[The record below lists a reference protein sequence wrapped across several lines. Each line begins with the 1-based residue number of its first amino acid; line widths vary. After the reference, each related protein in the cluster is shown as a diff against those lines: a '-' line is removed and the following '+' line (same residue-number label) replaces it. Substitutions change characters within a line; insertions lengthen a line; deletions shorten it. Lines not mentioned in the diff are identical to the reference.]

1 LCGGDDQSFAQE
13 KAVASGLST
22 CRSCAINDGSF
33 RDSPT
38 FIVKGA
44 DNIMEPAKKESVEV
58 ICPRCRYTQ
67 IVTLPMD
74 DLPRCPQCKTRMSI
88 SELLDEGKS
97 Y

>member
-1 LCGGDDQSFAQE
+1 
-13 KAVASGLST
+13 
-22 CRSCAINDGSF
+22 
-33 RDSPT
+33 
-38 FIVKGA
+38 
-44 DNIMEPAKKESVEV
+44 MEPAKRESVEV

-67 IVTLPMD
+67 IVTLPID